1 LQEEQKTMA
10 TAVIG
15 AGSIGKTLA
24 GLLSKAGEPVV
35 IAATRLPT
43 DIAHQLGGSVT
54 AATVAGAI
62 D

>member
-1 LQEEQKTMA
+1 MA